1 MVVKLQFIKTE
12 KIMEN
17 RLLLFIILLVSFL
30 LVGVAVNAGTG
41 FTPVMIRTKKLT
53 MTGVR
58 QAPPAEEPRDYQFT
72 PVKIITKPLTM
83 TGMRN

>member
-1 MVVKLQFIKTE
+1 
-12 KIMEN
+12 MEN
-17 RLLLFIILLVSFL
+17 RFLLFIMLLLSFL
-30 LVGVAVNAGTG
+30 LGGVVVNADTG

-72 PVKIITKPLTM
+72 PVKIITKTLTM
-83 TGMRN
+83 TGTRN